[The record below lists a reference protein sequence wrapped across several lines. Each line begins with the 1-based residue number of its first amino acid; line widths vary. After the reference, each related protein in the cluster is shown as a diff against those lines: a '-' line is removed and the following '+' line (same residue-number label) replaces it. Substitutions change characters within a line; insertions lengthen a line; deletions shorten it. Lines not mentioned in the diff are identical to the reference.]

1 VLFEHI
7 SIFISRDTKT
17 KKGLV
22 WFGKLRISLIIFC
35 KLDNLEIDQ
44 RTSKILFVLQNI
56 ICYNSCFEKV
66 GSSANS
72 PILAF
77 LYLG

>member
-1 VLFEHI
+1 MLFEHI

-22 WFGKLRISLIIFC
+22 WFGLVWFGKLRISLMIFC

-44 RTSKILFVLQNI
+44 KTSNFLFVLKI
-56 ICYNSCFEKV
+56 
-66 GSSANS
+66 
-72 PILAF
+72 
-77 LYLG
+77 